1 MRRIVT
7 GHVDEQTG
15 RIQSVARYSRET
27 FEALIAESDRR
38 EVSVNQLV
46 NEAVK
51 KYLGVV

>member
-1 MRRIVT
+1 MRRTIN
-7 GHVDEQTG
+7 GHYEEHTKRLQ
-15 RIQSVARYSRET
+15 ISARYPKET
-27 FEALIAESDRR
+27 FAALIAESDRR